1 MNDVTRILSA
11 IEHGDPLAAERL
23 LPLVYDELRKLAAAK
38 LAQEK
43 PGQTLQATALVH
55 EAYLRLV
62 ETDKVQHWNS
72 CAHFFAAAAEAMRRI
87 LVESARRKGR
97 LKRGGHWLRQD
108 VRVVEPAADAPAVD
122 VLALDEALAQLER
135 EHPEK
140 AALVKLRYF
149 TGLTLADAGAA
160 LGFFTSTA
168 DRYWRYA
175 RAWLAR
181 RLRHGT
187 ASGCD

>member
-1 MNDVTRILSA
+1 
-11 IEHGDPLAAERL
+11 
-23 LPLVYDELRKLAAAK
+23 
-38 LAQEK
+38 
-43 PGQTLQATALVH
+43 
-55 EAYLRLV
+55 LV

-72 CAHFFAAAAEAMRRI
+72 RGHFFAAAAEAMRRI

-97 LKRGGHWLRQD
+97 LKRGGHWQRQD

-135 EHPEK
+135 EHPDK

-149 TGLTLADAGAA
+149 AGLTLAEAASA
-160 LGFFTSTA
+160 LGFSTSTA
-168 DRYWRYA
+168 DRHWRYA

-187 ASGCD
+187 LSGCD